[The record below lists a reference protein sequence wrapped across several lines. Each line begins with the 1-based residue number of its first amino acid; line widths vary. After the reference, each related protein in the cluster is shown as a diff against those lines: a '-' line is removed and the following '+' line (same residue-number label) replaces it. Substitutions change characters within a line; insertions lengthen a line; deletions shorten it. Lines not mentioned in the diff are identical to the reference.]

1 MIKNPKKSN
10 DEEIK
15 DKQTPETEACEEETS
30 TCEAGGESEET
41 ASEENIEAP
50 EGNKELEELNDKYL
64 RLMAEYDNFK
74 KRTVKE
80 KEAIYIDSVAGTV
93 EQLLPVLDN
102 FERALASFSEEDKS
116 SEFYKGFEMIYNQT
130 NDIFTKLGVKVI
142 EALGEE
148 FNPEFHNA
156 VMHVEDENADDNII
170 VEEFQKGYTY
180 RDKVIRYS
188 MVKVAN

>member
-15 DKQTPETEACEEETS
+15 DSQTTETETSEEEIPAVETPEECEETS
-30 TCEAGGESEET
+30 AEEKSDET
-41 ASEENIEAP
+41 KE
-50 EGNKELEELNDKYL
+50 NKELAELNDKYL
-64 RLMAEYDNFK
+64 RLLAEYDNFK

-80 KEAIYIDSVAGTV
+80 KEAIYTDSVAGTV

-102 FERALASFSEEDKS
+102 FERALASFSEDDKS
-116 SEFYKGFEMIYNQT
+116 SEFYKGFEMIFNQT
-130 NDIFTKLGVKVI
+130 NEIFTKLGVKAI

-156 VMHVEDENADDNII
+156 VMHVEDEAAGDNVI